1 LEEVFKEVFF
11 RYPHVR
17 HMEKIEDQG
26 QGEVQSIEPKKLEE
40 MTEEEKEALM
50 NECRQFSIELEQ
62 CIFDIY
68 SEPDKNGA
76 PHAAGKY
83 K

>member
-1 LEEVFKEVFF
+1 
-11 RYPHVR
+11 
-17 HMEKIEDQG
+17 M
-26 QGEVQSIEPKKLEE
+26 QSIEPKKLEG

-50 NECRQFSIELEQ
+50 NECKQFCTQLEQ

>member
-1 LEEVFKEVFF
+1 MFF

-17 HMEKIEDQG
+17 RTEKFEEG
-26 QGEVQSIEPKKLEE
+26 GEVQSIEPKKLEE

-50 NECRQFSIELEQ
+50 NECKQFCTQLEQ